1 LTPTKN
7 NFSVLIEEIECFA
20 IELRIALGKS
30 YSNSYEHESYIK
42 VRMEET
48 FYYPVIRGRRT
59 KKNGQKFY
67 LFIIRDKYSQNCF
80 SKNENNNYLGTEGV
94 CDSLGIRY

>member
-1 LTPTKN
+1 
-7 NFSVLIEEIECFA
+7 LIEEIECFA

-59 KKNGQKFY
+59 KKKM
-67 LFIIRDKYSQNCF
+67 DK
-80 SKNENNNYLGTEGV
+80 K
-94 CDSLGIRY
+94 